1 MTIEKAVELLKER
14 YEQAQKMEHVHKP
27 LAWALYQT
35 WKEVGSPK
43 YEEQREY
50 NRIAQQR
57 SRARRTGGAE
67 E

>member
-1 MTIEKAVELLKER
+1 MELKKAINLLEANYDR
-14 YEQAQKMEHVHKP
+14 GQKLEYVQNP

-35 WKEVGSPK
+35 WKEVDQSK
-43 YEEQREY
+43 YEKRREY

-57 SRARRTGGAE
+57 SRARRKGGE